1 MNRSTVKHHA
11 QLTIRFGNRLWQLA
25 LGIAVALTGAASSFA
40 VAQAFELEEVTIAEL
55 QRGMQTGQLTA
66 RSIVE
71 SYLKR
76 IEEIDQNGPGIRSVV
91 EINPDAVVIADQLDK
106 ERRDGKIRGPL
117 HGIPILLKD
126 NIETAD
132 KLHTTAGSYAL
143 ENVAVKQDAQVA
155 RKLREAGG
163 ILLGKANMSEWAYFR
178 STRASSGW
186 SARGGQTKNPYILTR
201 SPCGSSSGSGAAVAA
216 NVIPVAIGTET
227 DGSIVCPASANSIVG
242 IKPTM
247 GLVGRSGVIP
257 GAHSQDV
264 VGPMGRTVADAAAV
278 LGALTGADP
287 QDPATNG
294 SDGKAHTDY
303 TTFLD
308 PQGLEGARIGIARNY
323 FGYHEM
329 VDALINQS
337 IAVMKERGAVIVDP
351 ANVDTAGKFGGC
363 EVTTF
368 LYELKAD
375 LAKYLQERSST
386 GPRSLQDLIAFNEKN
401 RDREMPYFEQEFFK
415 LAQEKGGPLTDQAYL
430 DAIKECRDLA
440 AAQGLDATLRKH
452 NLDAIV
458 APTLGPIMPI
468 DLTLGDHLIPPWAT
482 QYWAPSVAAVA
493 GYPHISV
500 PAGYVS
506 GVPVG
511 ISFMASA
518 WSEPTLIKIAYAFEQ
533 ATKYRKP
540 PRFLATDPTH

>member
-1 MNRSTVKHHA
+1 MNRSIVKHHA
-11 QLTIRFGNRLWQLA
+11 QLTIRFGNRPWQIA

-106 ERRDGKIRGPL
+106 ERRDGNIRGPL

-143 ENVAVKQDAQVA
+143 ENLAVKQDAQVA
-155 RKLREAGG
+155 RKLREAGV

-264 VGPMGRTVADAAAV
+264 VGPMARTMADAAAV

-294 SDGKAHTDY
+294 SDGNAHTDY
-303 TTFLD
+303 TKFLD

-323 FGYHEM
+323 FGYHEK

-351 ANVDTAGKFGGC
+351 ANVDTAGKFGSC

-440 AAQGLDATLRKH
+440 AAQGLDAALRKH

-500 PAGYVS
+500 PAGYVF

>member
-1 MNRSTVKHHA
+1 MNRSPVKHHA
-11 QLTIRFGNRLWQLA
+11 QLTTRFGNRLRQIA
-25 LGIAVALTGAASSFA
+25 LGIAVALTGATSSFA

-76 IEEIDQNGPGIRSVV
+76 IEEIDQNGPGIHSVV

-106 ERRDGKIRGPL
+106 ERRDGNIRGPL

-155 RKLREAGG
+155 RKLREAGV

-264 VGPMGRTVADAAAV
+264 VGPMARTVADAAAV
-278 LGALTGADP
+278 LGALTGVDA

-294 SDGKAHTDY
+294 SDGRAQTDY
-303 TTFLD
+303 TKFLD

-351 ANVDTAGKFGGC
+351 ANVETAGKFGGC

-440 AAQGLDATLRKH
+440 AAQGLDATLRKY

-540 PRFLATDPTH
+540 PRFLVTDPAH

>member
-1 MNRSTVKHHA
+1 MNRSAVKHHA
-11 QLTIRFGNRLWQLA
+11 QLTTRFGNRLGQIA

-76 IEEIDQNGPGIRSVV
+76 IEEVDQNGPGIHSVV

-106 ERRDGKIRGPL
+106 ERRDGNIRGPL

-155 RKLREAGG
+155 RKLREAGV

-264 VGPMGRTVADAAAV
+264 VGPMARTVADAAAV
-278 LGALTGADP
+278 LGALTGVDA

-294 SDGKAHTDY
+294 SDGRAQTDY
-303 TTFLD
+303 TKFLD

-337 IAVMKERGAVIVDP
+337 IAVMKQRGAVIVDP
-351 ANVDTAGKFGGC
+351 ANVETAGKFGGC

-540 PRFLATDPTH
+540 PRFLATDPAH

>member
-1 MNRSTVKHHA
+1 MNRRTVKHHA
-11 QLTIRFGNRLWQLA
+11 QLTTRFGNRLWQIA
-25 LGIAVALTGAASSFA
+25 LGIAVALTGAASSLA

-76 IEEIDQNGPGIRSVV
+76 IEEVDQNGPGIHSVV

-106 ERRDGKIRGPL
+106 ERRDGNIRGPL

-155 RKLREAGG
+155 RKLREAGV

-264 VGPMGRTVADAAAV
+264 VGPMARTVADAAAV
-278 LGALTGADP
+278 LGALTGVDP

-294 SDGKAHTDY
+294 SDGRAQTDY
-303 TTFLD
+303 TKFLD

-540 PRFLATDPTH
+540 PRFLAADPTH

>member
-1 MNRSTVKHHA
+1 
-11 QLTIRFGNRLWQLA
+11 
-25 LGIAVALTGAASSFA
+25 
-40 VAQAFELEEVTIAEL
+40 
-55 QRGMQTGQLTA
+55 
-66 RSIVE
+66 
-71 SYLKR
+71 
-76 IEEIDQNGPGIRSVV
+76 
-91 EINPDAVVIADQLDK
+91 
-106 ERRDGKIRGPL
+106 
-117 HGIPILLKD
+117 
-126 NIETAD
+126 
-132 KLHTTAGSYAL
+132 
-143 ENVAVKQDAQVA
+143 
-155 RKLREAGG
+155 
-163 ILLGKANMSEWAYFR
+163 MSEWAYFR

-264 VGPMGRTVADAAAV
+264 VGPMARTVADAAAV
-278 LGALTGADP
+278 LGALTGVDP

-294 SDGKAHTDY
+294 SDGRAQTDY
-303 TTFLD
+303 TKFLD

-329 VDALINQS
+329 VDSLINQS

-452 NLDAIV
+452 NPDAIV

-540 PRFLATDPTH
+540 PRFLVTDPTH